1 MPVMYDNDL
10 IPVHIREKA
19 AWGDEALKRAS
30 EQKLAVSAARGAPE
44 ENTIGDDL
52 CRLIYNIDN
61 HLLLLDERMSS
72 MANKIMGMVPETD
85 INEKSDGSTTTLS
98 PPLIERLRSGIYSL
112 ERRAIQLERT
122 IDRFSGLV

>member
-1 MPVMYDNDL
+1 MRDEYVEKLGTRPA
-10 IPVHIREKA
+10 PVHHFAVE
-19 AWGDEALKRAS
+19 ET
-30 EQKLAVSAARGAPE
+30 LAVSAARGAPE

-85 INEKSDGSTTTLS
+85 INEKSDGSTATLS